1 MSIKNKLDLIPNDK
15 RNKINN
21 DLEITL
27 ESKFNKGS
35 VRYIYPFDV
44 EDEEIIL
51 PFAYA
56 VRVLKLNRPTREY
69 YPKTEQK
76 FQGVPREEQKE
87 VLKEAKKILSS
98 KGSVMISAFPG
109 FGKTCSAIK
118 LSCDTCFKTLIIV
131 NKIILMNQWEKS
143 INKFVPNAITQII
156 TTKSK
161 KKDCDFYIIN
171 AQNIEKLGKKF
182 FIDIGTVIV
191 DEAHMI
197 MAETLSRSLKYVYP
211 RYLIGLSAT
220 PYRPDGLNILLELYF
235 GKDKIIRELYR
246 KHTVYKILSG
256 FKPKIE
262 KNRIGTVN
270 WGIVLDSQ
278 AQSEER
284 NELIIKLLKYFSER
298 IFLILVKRISQG
310 EYLEK
315 RLIEEGEDVTS
326 LMGSNQEFKVNSRIL
341 IGTSQK
347 VGIGFDHDK
356 LDSLIVAADI
366 EEYFIQYLGRV
377 FRTKESEPLILDIV
391 DNYSVLKKHFDT
403 RQSVY
408 QKHGG
413 IVKNFSLSL
422 LKQIQ

>member
-1 MSIKNKLDLIPNDK
+1 MSIKSKLNLISDNK

-44 EDEEIIL
+44 ENEEIIL

-56 VRVLKLNRPTREY
+56 ARVLKLKRPSREH
-69 YPKTEQK
+69 YPKMEQE

-131 NKIILMNQWEKS
+131 NKIILMKQWENS
-143 INKFVPNAITQII
+143 IKKFVPNAIIQIV

-171 AQNIEKLGKKF
+171 AQNVEKMGKKF
-182 FIDIGTVIV
+182 FLDIGTVIV

-246 KHTVYKILSG
+246 EHTVYKILSG

-262 KNRIGTVN
+262 KNRLDTVN

-278 AQSEER
+278 AESEER
-284 NELIIKLLKYFSER
+284 NELIIKLIKYFSER
-298 IFLILVKRISQG
+298 VFLILVKRISQG

-315 RLIEEGEDVTS
+315 RLNEEGEDVTS
-326 LMGSNQEFKVNSRIL
+326 LMGNNQEFKVNSRIL

-377 FRTKESEPLILDIV
+377 FRTKETKPVILDIV

-413 IVKNFSLSL
+413 TVKNFNLSL
-422 LKQIQ
+422 LK